1 MSWIDADSRSLSRL
15 PFRLTFVP
23 TASVLIGSAVAT
35 LPIVTQAPMLP
46 PLGFMILM
54 AWRLM
59 RSDIWPVW
67 VGIPLGFFDDL
78 MSGQPVGSGMALWT
92 IVMLV
97 MDGVDQRVVWRDYRI
112 DWIIGAVAMLFILVA
127 GALLARAG
135 NLVDIFRLIGPQY
148 IWSVFLLPLAM
159 LLTGWLDNWRL
170 LR

>member
-1 MSWIDADSRSLSRL
+1 MSWIDADSRALSKL

-23 TASVLIGSAVAT
+23 TASVLIGSAISI

-112 DWIIGAVAMLFILVA
+112 DWIIGAVAMLFVLVA

-135 NLVDIFRLIGPQY
+135 NLADILRLIGPQFA
-148 IWSVFLLPLAM
+148 WSVFLLPLAM
-159 LLTGWLDNWRL
+159 LLTGWLDSWRL